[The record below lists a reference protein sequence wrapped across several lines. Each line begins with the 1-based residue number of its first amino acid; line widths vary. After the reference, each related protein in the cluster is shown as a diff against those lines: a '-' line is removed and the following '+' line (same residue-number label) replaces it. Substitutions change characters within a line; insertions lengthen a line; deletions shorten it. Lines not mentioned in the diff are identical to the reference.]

1 MAFTW
6 AFIMTNALLATVG
19 KDNLQVRALSCTH
32 VAQVCQQQY
41 NIKVPRISEAPAA
54 CAYAHVAH

>member
-1 MAFTW
+1 
-6 AFIMTNALLATVG
+6 MTNALLATVG
-19 KDNLQVRALSCTH
+19 KDNLQVRALNCTH

-54 CAYAHVAH
+54 CTYAHVAH